1 VSDNDSDILKTFP
14 PCRRRPSGRRLFI
27 SPTNKCGEI
36 NRRGEVGKNSIFS
49 FGTIIHKAYLEH
61 LFNKFSYLCTSS
73 ASVKKTDRK
82 LFNTSSYY
90 FVTRQLRAI
99 TELHTLFYRT
109 PPPAGRPRL
118 GAALPPPRG
127 EGRKVRIKAVPIQ
140 VLNESREVTGASE
153 DNGYRGR
160 WNRGRGKAPPPP
172 PPPPPRGGGGGGGK
186 MLMRTGVDPRKNG

>member
-1 VSDNDSDILKTFP
+1 VRCPRMTRTSSKRSP
-14 PCRRRPSGRRLFI
+14 PPRGRLVYLPHEQVWGDKQEGGSGKKF
-27 SPTNKCGEI
+27 
-36 NRRGEVGKNSIFS
+36 FS

-118 GAALPPPRG
+118 GAALPPPLRRGG

-160 WNRGRGKAPPPP
+160 WNRGRGKAPPE
-172 PPPPPRGGGGGGGK
+172 K
-186 MLMRTGVDPRKNG
+186 C

>member
-1 VSDNDSDILKTFP
+1 MYLSREKYWKCSDKIWTIGGRACAPTSLRLK
-14 PCRRRPSGRRLFI
+14 I
-27 SPTNKCGEI
+27 
-36 NRRGEVGKNSIFS
+36 
-49 FGTIIHKAYLEH
+49 FGTIIQKVLRGACSPVKHSPEGFAYLEH

-118 GAALPPPRG
+118 GAARPPRG

-140 VLNESREVTGASE
+140 VLNESER
-153 DNGYRGR
+153 
-160 WNRGRGKAPPPP
+160 
-172 PPPPPRGGGGGGGK
+172 
-186 MLMRTGVDPRKNG
+186 

>member
-1 VSDNDSDILKTFP
+1 LNILKKISAEFCAVSENDSDILKTFP
-14 PCRRRPSGRRLFI
+14 PGLFI

-118 GAALPPPRG
+118 GAALPPRG
-127 EGRKVRIKAVPIQ
+127 VKVEKYA
-140 VLNESREVTGASE
+140 
-153 DNGYRGR
+153 
-160 WNRGRGKAPPPP
+160 
-172 PPPPPRGGGGGGGK
+172 
-186 MLMRTGVDPRKNG
+186 